1 MNGVPEVT
9 DREAEALQER
19 LDREAGEGG
28 YHLNPDAAF
37 VRGLV
42 RGLLV
47 NTKRYGYMSCP
58 CRLAAGVKREDL
70 DIICPCDYRDPD
82 LAEYGA
88 CYCALYVSE
97 EVLAGKRKAGS
108 IPERRPAPGARGSV
122 VPVAAAAAASPFSLK
137 YPVYRCRVCGYL
149 CARNEPPDTC
159 PVCKAKKDRF
169 ERFL

>member
-1 MNGVPEVT
+1 MSSTPEVT
-9 DREAEALQER
+9 EKEIAALHER
-19 LDREAGEGG
+19 LDREAEEGG

-58 CRLAAGVKREDL
+58 CRLAAGVKQEDL

-82 LAEYGA
+82 LADYGA
-88 CYCALYVSE
+88 CYCALYVSD
-97 EVLAGKRKAGS
+97 EVLSGQKKAGS
-108 IPERRPAPGARGSV
+108 IPERRPAPGARAT
-122 VPVAAAAAASPFSLK
+122 VPPTAGAAAPFTLK

-149 CARNEPPDTC
+149 CARDEPPGVC